1 MKKAASD
8 IQITENLRGLSPQMA
23 GVFSTA
29 DLHNL
34 IGAGSKLTNQRAIAR
49 LEENGILTRCQRG
62 FFVTENFNLW
72 LLANRIQKNSYVSMD
87 SVLSANGLVGT
98 VSNQCVSAVTLARAK
113 SLKIKNKRIDY
124 YQTSKKLFFGFVVKK
139 GVAIADNEKAF
150 LDILYY
156 HLRGYRFAFDPRSEI
171 DVERLDKK
179 KLNRYL
185 KKYQNPK
192 FVRFAQR
199 VAYGQ

>member
-1 MKKAASD
+1 MKNIVSD
-8 IQITENLRGLSPQMA
+8 IQIIENIRKTSSQMA
-23 GVFSTA
+23 GIFSTA

-49 LEENGILTRCQRG
+49 LQENEILTRCQRG
-62 FFVTENFNLW
+62 FFVTEHFNLW
-72 LLANRIQKNSYVSMD
+72 LLANRIQKNSYISMD
-87 SVLSANGLVGT
+87 SVLSKNGLVGI
-98 VSNQCVSAVTLARAK
+98 VSDQSVSVVTFGRAK
-113 SLKIKNKRIDY
+113 SLKIKNKRTDY
-124 YQTSKKLFFGFVVKK
+124 YQASKELFFGFVVKK
-139 GVAIADNEKAF
+139 GIAIADNEKAF

-171 DVERLDKK
+171 DVEMLDKN

-192 FVRFAQR
+192 FVSFAKGA
-199 VAYGQ
+199 AYGQ